1 MFATPVPSQD
11 GSRRLHCLIKSES
24 VVFTV
29 EDSCRIEIG
38 DLKEV
43 IQRKRAM
50 GILKDID
57 PQTLE
62 LWKVSESRCEITWLS
77 SLHF

>member
-1 MFATPVPSQD
+1 MFAIPVLSQD
-11 GSRRLHCLIKSES
+11 GSRRLCCLIESKS

-38 DLKEV
+38 DLKKV

-57 PQTLE
+57 PHTLE
-62 LWKVSESRCEITWLS
+62 LWKVSAINELRCEEP
-77 SLHF
+77 

>member
-1 MFATPVPSQD
+1 MFATSVPSQD
-11 GSRRLHCLIKSES
+11 GSRRLRCLIENEP
-24 VVFTV
+24 VVFTI
-29 EDSCRIEIG
+29 EESCRIEIG

-57 PQTLE
+57 
-62 LWKVSESRCEITWLS
+62 
-77 SLHF
+77 